1 MMTSPRSSVLI
12 DLAALRHNVAHLRS
26 LLAQGSRMLVA
37 VKADGY
43 GHGTL
48 PVARAA
54 AAAGAN
60 GVAVATA
67 EEAVALRDAGFDDT
81 ILVMGPLYSP
91 DQYQEMACRQV
102 DFAVVSDQMA
112 ATLPS
117 LRGTGLKARVHLKVD
132 SGMNRQGLFP
142 SEVGGFLDSIRG
154 IPEIELV
161 GVMTHF
167 ACVTEDPATI
177 DFQLDRFLPAVERVR
192 KEWPRV
198 LAHAANSAAT
208 EYSTRAHLD
217 MVRCG
222 CAVYGLSPWQEDPLA
237 EGLLPVL
244 SWKSQVALVKRVA
257 AQEGVG
263 YGHTFRPAAPTD
275 VALVP
280 LGYADGVF
288 RALGNN
294 GEVLINGRRYPMV
307 GRVSMDSFGVDVGTD
322 GKVKVGDPVTLI
334 GADGDERI
342 TAEDL
347 AHHVGTINY
356 EITCDIGL
364 DRSERVFIN
373 GEA

>member
-1 MMTSPRSSVLI
+1 MKTSPRSSVLI
-12 DLAALRHNVAHLRS
+12 DLAALRQNVAHLRA
-26 LLAQGSRMLVA
+26 LLAPGGRMLVA

-48 PVARAA
+48 PVAQAA
-54 AAAGAN
+54 AEAGAH

-81 ILVMGPLYSP
+81 ILVMGPLYSL
-91 DQYQEMACRQV
+91 DQYQEMAHRHV

-112 ATLPS
+112 EFLPS
-117 LRGTGLKARVHLKVD
+117 LRGAGLKTRVHLKID

-142 SEVGGFLDSIRG
+142 SQVGAFLDSIRG

-167 ACVTEDPATI
+167 ACVTEDPDSV
-177 DFQLDRFLPAVERVR
+177 DFQLDRFLPAIEQVR
-192 KEWPRV
+192 REWPGV

-208 EYSTRAHLD
+208 VHSARARLD

-222 CAVYGLSPWQEDPLA
+222 CAVYGLSPWQQDPLA
-237 EGLLPVL
+237 EGLVPVL

-263 YGHTFRPAAPTD
+263 YGHTFRPTAPTD

-280 LGYADGVF
+280 LGYGDGVF

-294 GEVLINGRRYPMV
+294 GEVLINGRRYPIV
-307 GRVSMDSFGVDVGTD
+307 GRVSMDSFGVDVGT
-322 GKVKVGDPVTLI
+322 GGQVRFGDAVTLI
-334 GADGDERI
+334 GADGHERI
-342 TAEDL
+342 TAEEL
-347 AHHVGTINY
+347 AHRVGTINY

-364 DRSERVFIN
+364 DRSERIFIN
-373 GEA
+373 GDA

>member
-1 MMTSPRSSVLI
+1 MNTSPRSSVLI
-12 DLAALRHNVAHLRS
+12 DLAAIRHNVAHLRA
-26 LLAQGSRMLVA
+26 LLHPGGRMLVA

-48 PVARAA
+48 PVAQAA
-54 AAAGAN
+54 TAAGAS

-67 EEAVALRDAGFDDT
+67 EEAVALRDAGFADS
-81 ILVMGPLYSP
+81 ILVMGPLYSL
-91 DQYQEMACRQV
+91 DQYQEMAIRKV

-112 ATLPS
+112 SLLPE
-117 LRGTGLKARVHLKVD
+117 LRGTGVKARVHLKID

-142 SEVGGFLDSIRG
+142 PDVGAFLDSIRG
-154 IPEIELV
+154 IAEIELV

-192 KEWPRV
+192 KEWPHA

-208 EYSTRAHLD
+208 VHSPRSHLD

-222 CAVYGLSPWQEDPLA
+222 CAVYGLSPWQKDPIA
-237 EGLLPVL
+237 EGLAPVL
-244 SWKSQVALVKRVA
+244 AWKSQVALVKRV
-257 AQEGVG
+257 QMLEGVG

-280 LGYADGVF
+280 LGYGDGVF
-288 RALGNN
+288 RALSNN
-294 GEVLINGRRYPMV
+294 GEVLINGRRYPIV

-322 GKVKVGDPVTLI
+322 GQTKVGDVVTLI
-334 GADGDERI
+334 GADGDQRI
-342 TAEDL
+342 TAEDI
-347 AHHVGTINY
+347 AHRVGTINY
-356 EITCDIGL
+356 EITCDIAL
-364 DRSERVFIN
+364 DRSERVFVN
-373 GEA
+373 GES